1 MKISIK
7 SLYLS
12 VISALLFA
20 TFAAAQIQYPVNP
33 NPTAFQTTPYSTSYF
48 SVAFNGAVST
58 TTSRTANNQ
67 SSNTT
72 YYSGSHGVSQGVTV
86 RIIDH
91 NIAVDQTSSDFYADN
106 DTTGGTID
114 SRSTDVW
121 EGHIFT
127 YTRRL
132 YNAPD
137 GTQLSKR
144 SRFIIVNAR
153 EVIFIIQICPAS
165 YEDRNEWLDFEY
177 SLRIK

>member
-48 SVAFNGAVST
+48 SVAFNRAVST

-72 YYSGSHGVSQGVTV
+72 Y
-86 RIIDH
+86 
-91 NIAVDQTSSDFYADN
+91 
-106 DTTGGTID
+106 
-114 SRSTDVW
+114 
-121 EGHIFT
+121 
-127 YTRRL
+127 
-132 YNAPD
+132 
-137 GTQLSKR
+137 
-144 SRFIIVNAR
+144 
-153 EVIFIIQICPAS
+153 
-165 YEDRNEWLDFEY
+165 
-177 SLRIK
+177 